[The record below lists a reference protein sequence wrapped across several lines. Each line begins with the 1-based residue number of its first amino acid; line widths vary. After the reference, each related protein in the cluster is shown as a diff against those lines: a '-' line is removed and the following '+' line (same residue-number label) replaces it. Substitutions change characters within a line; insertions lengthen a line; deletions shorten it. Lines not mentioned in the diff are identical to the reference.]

1 MLVADMLQDS
11 CSRELLKGYS
21 IPVRFGSSWYF
32 SLGST
37 LHTLNYNGSEDPK
50 LRLNMACLWIILSL
64 SWMSDSICYKRG
76 VSVRQRRAKGEVAM
90 GEGGFLQM
98 SLKE

>member
-1 MLVADMLQDS
+1 MLQDP
-11 CSRELLKGYS
+11 CSRELLKGCS

-50 LRLNMACLWIILSL
+50 LRLCMACLLIILSL
-64 SWMSDSICYKRG
+64 SWVSDNICYKRNI
-76 VSVRQRRAKGEVAM
+76 SETKEEQSGEVAM
-90 GEGGFLQM
+90 GMRVAFY
-98 SLKE
+98 K